1 MATETKQIILRT
13 GAGTPTTLAEAELG
27 FATDTK
33 TLFIGTGSG
42 GVKTLEEKGHT
53 HTKSNITDF
62 PSSMP
67 SSDVYTWA
75 KEPLKPSYD
84 YYEILNLPPLGT
96 VAPINLPYDASQYLR
111 GDGTWA
117 NTPTGLEVY

>member
-33 TLFIGTGSG
+33 TLFVGTGSG
-42 GVKTLEEKGHT
+42 SVKTLEEKGHT

-62 PSSMP
+62 AHEH
-67 SSDVYTWA
+67 DDRYYTETETNTLLA
-75 KEPLKPSYD
+75 GKADATHPHYVSQ
-84 YYEILNLPPLGT
+84 ILDFPTLGT
-96 VAPINLPYDASQYLR
+96 LSHINLSNNASQYLR
-111 GDGTWA
+111 GDGI
-117 NTPTGLEVY
+117 